1 MWHCQQKAAMP
12 QKYIDK
18 SRIATY
24 NSGIATK
31 HRKKGVHEHG
41 GKEKQDDRGNGRE
54 ASENGQ

>member
-1 MWHCQQKAAMP
+1 MWHCQQKVAMP

-31 HRKKGVHEHG
+31 ERKKGVHEHG
-41 GKEKQDDRGNGRE
+41 RKEKPDDRRNGGE
-54 ASENGQ
+54 AQ